1 MHIHLTGYKIKIL
14 ILFNQIQAKISSTN
28 CSYPLP
34 VSSVK
39 TVKTSFG
46 IPDLIQG
53 ARVSNNSNGLSDCAI
68 EWPFIQEQFN
78 NTISYTV
85 HCLWFLMN

>member
-1 MHIHLTGYKIKIL
+1 MHVRLTDHKIEIL
-14 ILFNQIQAKISSTN
+14 ILFNQIQAKINSKN

-39 TVKTSFG
+39 TVETSFG
-46 IPDLIQG
+46 IPDPIQG
-53 ARVSNNSNGLSDCAI
+53 ARVSNNSNGSSDCAI
-68 EWPFIQEQFN
+68 EWPFIQEQFS

-85 HCLWFLMN
+85 QCLWFLTN